1 MSLPCS
7 LSPSWDPE
15 RLGNK
20 RDRVSDH
27 RRDQSPHPVLED
39 RDQDCLKDVRD
50 RIDEA
55 HRVVD
60 RDARK
65 RLR

>member
-27 RRDQSPHPVLED
+27 RRDQSPHPVLDD

-55 HRVVD
+55 LRVVD